1 MEEKKNPS
9 EIVKPK
15 KSSLLKKIIWAV
27 CILIAVLILLVA
39 LLPTLISTSLGKQI
53 VVSQIN
59 NATNGD
65 VQINDLS
72 LGWFSGLKL
81 SGVTFKDSTGNTSVS
96 VNEVRLNPKL
106 SSLLRGQI
114 NLTDGLIDKP
124 QVDILVKE
132 LPQKTASTEPEK
144 PSGPSAPSQPIALPL
159 EKLALQLRE
168 GTVAI
173 RTDNPPQKLEFKN
186 ISSQVDINPLGQ
198 ASKLSFAMAVGGMGQ
213 QGDVKAEGTVTPS
226 KDLTLKGTSGD
237 VQVELVN
244 LKLEDFKP
252 LLALAGQKVDIAG
265 LLNAKADV
273 KLNDGQFEK
282 IAADATIENFK
293 QTLDGKTTTLD
304 KPVKI
309 KALAAMI
316 DNKIRI
322 DNVNVDSSFCT
333 ATCKGDLEQLT
344 YQAKADLAGVQSFA
358 AQFTDMAGYKLAGS
372 LNTAGSVKVQGDIFD
387 FDAATLIA
395 AGNID
400 FQNLAVAKG
409 ANKLDPTA
417 IKINYDN
424 VVYDNPAKL
433 LKANSVDASLD
444 AGKVVVKSLS
454 MPLDP
459 EKMTQLS
466 AQADVKLD
474 LKKALDLAKVFAADS
489 LPADLA
495 LSGNL
500 DSVIDV
506 KPQGADIAFRTD
518 KTEIQKLSIG
528 QGTEAPFIQDTLTLV
543 ASGTVNPT
551 TKAFATK
558 FDLEGKKAQSL
569 MIFKGT
575 ISQKADQAKTALAG
589 DIQADYDWKEVTAM
603 AKPFLPEGLAME
615 GKRNDKITFASTYP
629 SSDPNAML
637 ANLNANAALGFQK
650 ADFKGLKFG
659 ATELKLNVKQGQAAI
674 DLPDADVNGGKV
686 RFAGDVNLA
695 QKPMVLKLRQP
706 AAVVENVKI
715 DDVLSAN
722 LLQYL
727 HPIFAKSSNVSGT
740 ANLSCTTLVIPLGG
754 GTPKDINIE
763 GTVGM
768 TDVKLTSKVLAIIK
782 EALRDDGLNL
792 FSIPASPFTVKNGLV
807 KYDDMPLMFGR
818 TWGIHFGGTIDL
830 MSKALSMNV
839 KAPTSKAADAKMVV
853 VPLAGTVEN
862 PQLDAG
868 KFLMGNITEQIKEQI
883 PAKDE
888 KTKEAIE
895 KGLDVLDGLFN
906 KGKK

>member
-1 MEEKKNPS
+1 MEEKKNQS
-9 EIVKPK
+9 ETVTPK
-15 KSSLLKKIIWAV
+15 KRSLLKKIIWAV

-39 LLPTLISTSLGKQI
+39 LLPTLISTSLGRQI

-59 NATNGD
+59 NATDGD
-65 VQINDLS
+65 VQIKDLS
-72 LGWFSGLKL
+72 LSWFSGLKL
-81 SGVTFKDSTGNTSVS
+81 SGVTFKDSTGDTSVS

-114 NLTDGLIDKP
+114 NLIDGLIDKP

-132 LPQKTASTEPEK
+132 LPQKTAPTEPEK
-144 PSGPSAPSQPIALPL
+144 PSGPSAPAQPVALPL

-173 RTDNPPQKLEFKN
+173 RTDNPPQRLEFKN

-213 QGDVKAEGTVTPS
+213 QGDVKAQGTVTPS
-226 KDLTLKGTSGD
+226 KELTLKGTSGD

-293 QTLDGKTTTLD
+293 QTLDGKTTTLE

-333 ATCKGDLEQLT
+333 ANCKGDLEQLT

-372 LNTAGSVKVQGDIFD
+372 LNAAGSVALKGD
-387 FDAATLIA
+387 TIA
-395 AGNID
+395 AAGSAD

-409 ANKLDPTA
+409 TNKMPPSA
-417 IKINYDN
+417 VKINYDI
-424 VVYDNPAKL
+424 VHDGAAKL
-433 LKANSVDASLD
+433 LKANSVDATLD

-489 LPADLA
+489 LPADLTLA
-495 LSGNL
+495 GNL
-500 DSVIDV
+500 NSVIDV
-506 KPQGADIAFRTD
+506 KPQGSDIVFRTD

-528 QGTEAPFIQDTLTLV
+528 QGTEAPFTQDTLTLV
-543 ASGTVNPT
+543 ANGTVNPT

-575 ISQKADQAKTALAG
+575 VSQKPDQAKTALAG
-589 DIQADYDWKEVTAM
+589 DIEADYDWKEVTAM

-615 GKRNDKITFASTYP
+615 GKRSDKITFASTYP
-629 SSDPNAML
+629 SNDPNAML

-715 DDVLSAN
+715 DDVISAN

-727 HPIFAKSSNVSGT
+727 NPIFAKSSNVSGT

-768 TDVKLTSKVLAIIK
+768 TDVKLTSKLLAVVK
-782 EALRDDGLNL
+782 EAMRDDGMNL

-830 MSKALSMNV
+830 MSKVLSMNV

-883 PAKDE
+883 PVKDE

>member
-1 MEEKKNPS
+1 MEEKKNQS

-15 KSSLLKKIIWAV
+15 KSSFLKKIIWAV
-27 CILIAVLILLVA
+27 CILLIILILLVA
-39 LLPTLISTSLGKQI
+39 LLPTLLSTSLGKQI

-59 NATNGD
+59 NATDGD
-65 VQINDLS
+65 VQIKDLS
-72 LGWFSGLKL
+72 LSWFSGLKL
-81 SGVTFKDSTGNTSVS
+81 SGVTFKDSTGDTSVS

-132 LPQKTASTEPEK
+132 LPQKTASTETEK
-144 PSGPSAPSQPIALPL
+144 PSGPTTPSEPIVLPL

-198 ASKLSFAMAVGGMGQ
+198 ASKLSFAMAVGSMGQ

-226 KDLTLKGTSGD
+226 KEMALKGTSGD

-252 LLALAGQKVDIAG
+252 LLALAGQKIDIAG

-282 IAADATIENFK
+282 IAADATIEKFK
-293 QTLDGKTTTLD
+293 QTLDGKTTTLE

-372 LNTAGSVKVQGDIFD
+372 LNASGSVAMKGETISAAGS
-387 FDAATLIA
+387 A
-395 AGNID
+395 D

-409 ANKLDPTA
+409 ANKMPPSA
-417 IKINYDN
+417 VKINYD
-424 VVYDNPAKL
+424 VVHDGAAKL
-433 LKANSVDASLD
+433 LKANSVDATLD

-454 MPLDP
+454 LPLDT

-489 LPADLA
+489 LPADLTLA
-495 LSGNL
+495 GNL
-500 DSVIDV
+500 NSVIDV
-506 KPQGADIAFRTD
+506 KPQGSDIAFRTE

-528 QGTEAPFIQDTLTLV
+528 QGTEAPFTQDTLTLV
-543 ASGTVNPT
+543 ADGTVNPT

-569 MIFKGT
+569 MIFKGNV
-575 ISQKADQAKTALAG
+575 SQKSEESKTALAG
-589 DIQADYDWKEVTAM
+589 DIQADYDWKDLTAM
-603 AKPFLPEGLAME
+603 AKPFLPEGLSME
-615 GKRNDKITFASTYP
+615 GKRSDKITFASTYP

-637 ANLNANAALGFQK
+637 ANLDANAALGFQK

-659 ATELKLNVKQGQAAI
+659 TTELKLNVKQGQAAI

-686 RFAGDVNLA
+686 RFAGDINLA
-695 QKPMVLKLRQP
+695 KKPMVLKLRQP

-715 DDVLSAN
+715 DDVISAN

-727 HPIFAKSSNVSGT
+727 NPIFAKSSNVSGM
-740 ANLSCTTLVIPLGG
+740 ANLSCSTLVIPLGG
-754 GTPKDINIE
+754 GTPKDIDIE

-768 TDVKLTSKVLAIIK
+768 TDVKLTSKILSILK

-818 TWGIHFGGTIDL
+818 TWGIHFGGNINL

-883 PAKDE
+883 PVKDE

-895 KGLDVLDGLFN
+895 KGLDALDGLFN

>member
-1 MEEKKNPS
+1 MEEKKNQS
-9 EIVKPK
+9 ETVTPK
-15 KSSLLKKIIWAV
+15 KRSLLKKIIWAV

-39 LLPTLISTSLGKQI
+39 LLPTLISTSLGRQI

-59 NATNGD
+59 NATDGD
-65 VQINDLS
+65 VQIKDLS
-72 LGWFSGLKL
+72 LSWFSGLKL
-81 SGVTFKDSTGNTSVS
+81 SGVTFKDSTGDTSVS
-96 VNEVRLNPKL
+96 VKEVRLNPKL

-114 NLTDGLIDKP
+114 NLIDGLIDKP

-144 PSGPSAPSQPIALPL
+144 PSGPSAPAQPVALPL

-173 RTDNPPQKLEFKN
+173 RTDNPPQRLEFKN

-213 QGDVKAEGTVTPS
+213 QGDVKAQGTVTPS
-226 KDLTLKGTSGD
+226 KELTLKGTSGD

-293 QTLDGKTTTLD
+293 QTLDGKTTTLE

-333 ATCKGDLEQLT
+333 ANCKGDLEQLT

-372 LNTAGSVKVQGDIFD
+372 LNAAGSVALKGD
-387 FDAATLIA
+387 TIA
-395 AGNID
+395 AAGSAD

-409 ANKLDPTA
+409 TNKMPPSA
-417 IKINYDN
+417 VKINYD
-424 VVYDNPAKL
+424 VVHDGAAKL
-433 LKANSVDASLD
+433 LKANSVDATLD

-489 LPADLA
+489 LPADLTLA
-495 LSGNL
+495 GNL
-500 DSVIDV
+500 NSVIDV
-506 KPQGADIAFRTD
+506 KPQGSDIVFRTD

-528 QGTEAPFIQDTLTLV
+528 QGTEAPFTQDTLTLV
-543 ASGTVNPT
+543 ANGTVNPT
-551 TKAFATK
+551 TKAFATQ

-575 ISQKADQAKTALAG
+575 VSQKPDQAKTALAG
-589 DIQADYDWKEVTAM
+589 DIEADYDWKEVTAM

-615 GKRNDKITFASTYP
+615 GKRSDKITFASTYP
-629 SSDPNAML
+629 SNDPNAIL
-637 ANLNANAALGFQK
+637 ANLNANAAVGFQK

-727 HPIFAKSSNVSGT
+727 NPIFAKSSNVSGT
-740 ANLSCTTLVIPLGG
+740 ANLSCNTLVIPLGG

-768 TDVKLTSKVLAIIK
+768 TDVKLTSKLLAVIK

-830 MSKALSMNV
+830 MSKVLSMNV

-883 PAKDE
+883 PVKDE

-895 KGLDVLDGLFN
+895 KGLDALDGLFN

>member
-1 MEEKKNPS
+1 MEEKKNSS
-9 EIVKPK
+9 ETVKSK
-15 KSSLLKKIIWAV
+15 KHSFLKKIIWAV
-27 CILIAVLILLVA
+27 CILLMILVLLVA

-53 VVSQIN
+53 IVSQIN
-59 NATNGD
+59 HATDGNI
-65 VQINDLS
+65 QINTLS

-81 SGVTFKDSTGNTSVS
+81 SGVTFKDSTGDTSVS

-124 QVDILVKE
+124 QVDILVKQ
-132 LPQKTASTEPEK
+132 LPPKTASTEPEK
-144 PSGPSAPSQPIALPL
+144 PSGPSAPAQPIALPL

-198 ASKLSFAMAVGGMGQ
+198 TSTLSLAMAVGGMGQ
-213 QGDVKAEGTVTPS
+213 QGDVKAQGSVTPA
-226 KDLTLKGTSGD
+226 KDLALKGTSGD

-252 LLALAGQKVDIAG
+252 LLALAGQKIDIAG

-293 QTLDGKTTTLD
+293 QTLDGKTTTLE

-322 DNVNVDSSFCT
+322 DNASVDSSFCT

-344 YQAKADLAGVQSFA
+344 YQAKADLAGVQAFA

-372 LNTAGSVKVQGDIFD
+372 LNATGSVTLKNETIAAAGS
-387 FDAATLIA
+387 A
-395 AGNID
+395 D
-400 FQNLAVAKG
+400 FQNLAIAKG
-409 ANKLDPTA
+409 TNKMPPSA
-417 IKINYDN
+417 VKINYD
-424 VVYDNPAKL
+424 VVHDGAAKL

-466 AQADVKLD
+466 AQADIKLD

-489 LPADLA
+489 LPADLTLA
-495 LSGNL
+495 GNL
-500 DSVIDV
+500 NSIIDI
-506 KPQGADIAFRTD
+506 KPQGSDIAFRTD
-518 KTEIQKLSIG
+518 KTEIQKLAIG
-528 QGTEAPFIQDTLTLV
+528 QGTEAPFTQDTLTLV
-543 ASGTVNPT
+543 ASGTVNPA
-551 TKAFATK
+551 TKAFSTQ

-575 ISQKADQAKTALAG
+575 VSQKAEQSKTALAG
-589 DIQADYDWKEVTAM
+589 SIEADYDWKEVTAM

-615 GKRNDKITFASTYP
+615 GKRSDKITFASTYP
-629 SSDPNAML
+629 SNDPNAML
-637 ANLNANAALGFQK
+637 ANLNADAALGFQK

-659 ATELKLNVKQGQAAI
+659 ATELKLNIKQGQAAI

-686 RFAGDVNLA
+686 RFAGDVNLT

-740 ANLSCTTLVIPLGG
+740 ANLSCKTLVIPLGG
-754 GTPKDINIE
+754 GSPKDIDID

-768 TDVKLTSKVLAIIK
+768 TDVKLTSKLLAVVK
-782 EALRDDGLNL
+782 EAMRDDGLNL

-818 TWGIHFGGTIDL
+818 TWGIHFGGSIDL
-830 MSKALSMNV
+830 MNKALSMNV
-839 KAPTSKAADAKMVV
+839 KAPTSKAADAKLVV
-853 VPLAGTVEN
+853 VPLAGTIEN
-862 PQLDAG
+862 PQLDAA
-868 KFLMGNITEQIKEQI
+868 KFLMGNITEQLKEQI

-888 KTKEAIE
+888 KTREAIE
-895 KGLDVLDGLFN
+895 KGLDILDGILK
-906 KGKK
+906 KGQK

>member
-1 MEEKKNPS
+1 MEEKKNQS
-9 EIVKPK
+9 ETVTPK
-15 KSSLLKKIIWAV
+15 KRSLLKKIIWAV

-65 VQINDLS
+65 IQINDLS

-81 SGVTFKDSTGNTSVS
+81 SGVTFKDSTGDTSVS

-114 NLTDGLIDKP
+114 NLIDGLIDKP

-132 LPQKTASTEPEK
+132 LPQKTTPTEPEK
-144 PSGPSAPSQPIALPL
+144 PSGPSAPAQPVALPL

-173 RTDNPPQKLEFKN
+173 RTDNPPQRLEFKN

-226 KDLTLKGTSGD
+226 KELTLKGTSGD

-252 LLALAGQKVDIAG
+252 LLALAGQKIDIAG

-333 ATCKGDLEQLT
+333 ANCKGDLEQLT

-372 LNTAGSVKVQGDIFD
+372 LNAAGSVALKGD
-387 FDAATLIA
+387 TIA
-395 AGNID
+395 AAGSAD

-409 ANKLDPTA
+409 TNKMPPSA
-417 IKINYDN
+417 VKINYD
-424 VVYDNPAKL
+424 VVHDGAAKL
-433 LKANSVDASLD
+433 LKANSVDATLD
-444 AGKVVVKSLS
+444 AGTVVVKSLS

-489 LPADLA
+489 LPADLTLA
-495 LSGNL
+495 GNL
-500 DSVIDV
+500 NSVIDV
-506 KPQGADIAFRTD
+506 RPQGSDIVFRTD

-528 QGTEAPFIQDTLTLV
+528 QGTEAPFTQDTLTLV
-543 ASGTVNPT
+543 ANGTVNPA

-575 ISQKADQAKTALAG
+575 VSQKADQAKTALAG

-615 GKRNDKITFASTYP
+615 GKRSDKITFASTYP
-629 SSDPNAML
+629 SNDPNAML

-768 TDVKLTSKVLAIIK
+768 TDVRLTSKVLAIIK

-883 PAKDE
+883 PVKDE

-895 KGLDVLDGLFN
+895 KGLDALDGLFN

>member
-1 MEEKKNPS
+1 MEEKKNQS
-9 EIVKPK
+9 ETVTPK
-15 KSSLLKKIIWAV
+15 KRSLLKKIIWAV

-39 LLPTLISTSLGKQI
+39 LLPTLISTSLGRQI

-59 NATNGD
+59 NATDGD
-65 VQINDLS
+65 VQIKDLS
-72 LGWFSGLKL
+72 LSWFSGLKL
-81 SGVTFKDSTGNTSVS
+81 SGVTFKDSTGDTSVS

-114 NLTDGLIDKP
+114 NLIDGLIDKP

-132 LPQKTASTEPEK
+132 LPQKTAPTEPEK
-144 PSGPSAPSQPIALPL
+144 PSGPSAPAQPVALPL

-173 RTDNPPQKLEFKN
+173 RTDNPPQRLEFKN

-213 QGDVKAEGTVTPS
+213 QGDVKAQGTVTPS
-226 KDLTLKGTSGD
+226 KELTLKGTSGD

-293 QTLDGKTTTLD
+293 QTLDGKTTTLE

-333 ATCKGDLEQLT
+333 ANCKGDLEQLT

-372 LNTAGSVKVQGDIFD
+372 LNAAGSVALKGD
-387 FDAATLIA
+387 TIA
-395 AGNID
+395 AAGSAD

-409 ANKLDPTA
+409 TNKMPPSA
-417 IKINYDN
+417 VKINYDI
-424 VVYDNPAKL
+424 VHDGAAKL
-433 LKANSVDASLD
+433 LKANSVDATLD

-489 LPADLA
+489 LPADLTLA
-495 LSGNL
+495 GNL
-500 DSVIDV
+500 NSVIDV
-506 KPQGADIAFRTD
+506 KPQGSDIAFRTD

-528 QGTEAPFIQDTLTLV
+528 QGTEAPFTQDTLTLV

-575 ISQKADQAKTALAG
+575 VSQKPDQAKTALAG
-589 DIQADYDWKEVTAM
+589 DIEADYDWKDVTAM

-615 GKRNDKITFASTYP
+615 GKRSDKITFASTYP
-629 SSDPNAML
+629 SNDPNAML

-715 DDVLSAN
+715 DDVISAN

-727 HPIFAKSSNVSGT
+727 NPIFAKSSNVSGT

-768 TDVKLTSKVLAIIK
+768 TDVKLTSKLLAVIK
-782 EALRDDGLNL
+782 EAMRDDGMNL

-830 MSKALSMNV
+830 MSKVLSMNV

-883 PAKDE
+883 PVKDE

-895 KGLDVLDGLFN
+895 KGLDALDGLFN

>member
-1 MEEKKNPS
+1 MEEKKNQS
-9 EIVKPK
+9 ETVTPK
-15 KSSLLKKIIWAV
+15 KRSLLKKIIWAV

-39 LLPTLISTSLGKQI
+39 LLPTLISTSLGRQI

-59 NATNGD
+59 NATDGD
-65 VQINDLS
+65 VQIKDLS
-72 LGWFSGLKL
+72 LSWFSGLKL
-81 SGVTFKDSTGNTSVS
+81 SGVTFKDSTGDTSVS

-114 NLTDGLIDKP
+114 NLIDGLIDKP

-132 LPQKTASTEPEK
+132 LPQKTAPTEPEK
-144 PSGPSAPSQPIALPL
+144 PSGPSAPAQPVALPL

-173 RTDNPPQKLEFKN
+173 RTDNPPQRLEFKN

-213 QGDVKAEGTVTPS
+213 QGDVKAQGTVTPS
-226 KDLTLKGTSGD
+226 KELTLKGTSGD

-293 QTLDGKTTTLD
+293 QTLDGKTTTLE

-333 ATCKGDLEQLT
+333 ANCKGDLEQLT

-358 AQFTDMAGYKLAGS
+358 VQFTDMAGYKLAGS
-372 LNTAGSVKVQGDIFD
+372 LNAAGSVALKGD
-387 FDAATLIA
+387 TIA
-395 AGNID
+395 AAGSAD

-409 ANKLDPTA
+409 TNKMPPSA
-417 IKINYDN
+417 VKINYD
-424 VVYDNPAKL
+424 VVHDGAAKL
-433 LKANSVDASLD
+433 LKANSVDATLD

-489 LPADLA
+489 LPADLTLA
-495 LSGNL
+495 GNL
-500 DSVIDV
+500 NSVIDV
-506 KPQGADIAFRTD
+506 KPQGSDIVFRTD

-528 QGTEAPFIQDTLTLV
+528 QGTEAPFTQDTLTLV
-543 ASGTVNPT
+543 ANGTVNPT
-551 TKAFATK
+551 TKAFATQ

-575 ISQKADQAKTALAG
+575 VSQKPDQAKTALAG
-589 DIQADYDWKEVTAM
+589 DIEADYDWKEVTAM

-615 GKRNDKITFASTYP
+615 GKRSDKITFASTYP
-629 SSDPNAML
+629 SNDPNAIL

-727 HPIFAKSSNVSGT
+727 NPIFAKSSNVSGT
-740 ANLSCTTLVIPLGG
+740 ANLSCNTLVIPLGG

-768 TDVKLTSKVLAIIK
+768 TDVKLTSKLLAVIK

-830 MSKALSMNV
+830 MSKVLSMNV

-883 PAKDE
+883 PVKDE

-895 KGLDVLDGLFN
+895 KGLDALDGLFN